1 MPIPLAAPAV
11 MTIGRYMVKNGA
23 KKAIQ
28 KYGDDAVKAAMK
40 ENNLKTVGDKV
51 LKKRMTVA
59 EKKALSKK
67 IQKEDFP
74 KQKPTNKLTRQ
85 EEYLEELDA
94 LSRFDMNAGGLLSD
108 DRAAYKDGGF
118 PDLNKDGKTTYAD
131 VLIGRGVREQKA
143 IGGLVTKLFKLAK
156 KKKPKEVKE
165 QDIDK
170 ILDSLSD
177 EQMEKLTPIEIEQ
190 LLDMDLAKSGV
201 DNIPAK
207 STKKDIDDI
216 LDNLTDKEIENLT
229 PMEREQLL
237 DMEIEKYGV
246 EGRQTKNYGGLLS
259 EDRQAYGVGSIV
271 KKLLKKKPSK
281 QTSDIKNAEDEIDGL
296 IDLRKKREAQLELD
310 LENATKGEQRDLLE
324 QYNDD
329 WNLITQKINVYQDQL
344 RELGVKPTEKNMI
357 EKSRTSKADGGM
369 LPDEDMEDNY
379 TRFIMEEA
387 LSEEEEDMLTSKLEQ
402 DEELAMIFDKVI
414 EVAQEFAGSGPVE
427 GPGSGVSDSIP
438 ARLSDGEFVFT
449 AKAVEEIGEDTLMSM
464 MKDAEAAADERQGLA
479 EGGMPEDNNVN
490 VQADALLGMDMS
502 PDPTQEAI
510 NENMIKYQPYVRS

>member
-1 MPIPLAAPAV
+1 MPLPALGVAAKFILVNGTRQA
-11 MTIGRYMVKNGA
+11 TI
-23 KKAIQ
+23 
-28 KYGDDAVKAAMK
+28 KYGPKAVKQAQKQIA
-40 ENNLKTVGDKV
+40 
-51 LKKRMTVA
+51 KR
-59 EKKALSKK
+59 EKALLDKA
-67 IQKEDFP
+67 
-74 KQKPTNKLTRQ
+74 KPAGSTKNQQEAARELKRQ
-85 EEYLEELDA
+85 EERAERLLRENKGKTYRDIDGEPLDEVP
-94 LSRFDMNAGGLLSD
+94 LRFDMKAGGLLSD

-131 VLIGRGVREQKA
+131 VLIGRGVREQKS

-216 LDNLTDKEIENLT
+216 LDNLTDKEIKNLT
-229 PMEREQLL
+229 PTEREQLL
-237 DMEIEKYGV
+237 D
-246 EGRQTKNYGGLLS
+246 
-259 EDRQAYGVGSIV
+259 
-271 KKLLKKKPSK
+271 
-281 QTSDIKNAEDEIDGL
+281 
-296 IDLRKKREAQLELD
+296 LELD
-310 LENATKGEQRDLLE
+310 KYGIDGR
-324 QYNDD
+324 
-329 WNLITQKINVYQDQL
+329 K
-344 RELGVKPTEKNMI
+344 
-357 EKSRTSKADGGM
+357 SKAHGGM

-379 TRFIMEEA
+379 TKFIMEEA
-387 LSEEEEDMLTSKLEQ
+387 LTEDEEDMLASKLEQ

-464 MKDAEAAADERQGLA
+464 MKDAEAKADERQGFA
-479 EGGMPEDNNVN
+479 EGEMVEQQESKSMLSSGVMQEDEIAEDELKKRM
-490 VQADALLGMDMS
+490 VQGSSD
-502 PDPTQEAI
+502 
-510 NENMIKYQPYVRS
+510 YVRS